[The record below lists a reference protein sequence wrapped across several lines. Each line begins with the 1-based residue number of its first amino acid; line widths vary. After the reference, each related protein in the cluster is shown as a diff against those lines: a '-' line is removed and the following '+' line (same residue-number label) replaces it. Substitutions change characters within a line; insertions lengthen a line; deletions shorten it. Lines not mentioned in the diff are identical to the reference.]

1 MLDSITGSEL
11 TLLSFFICTGVS
23 LILGVG
29 VAAVAWYRSESTKGF
44 LVTLAIL
51 PVINGNLGT
60 GVAVAGAFSLVRFR
74 SAPGNAREIGS
85 LFLAMAIG
93 LATGMGYVA
102 LAAIAFVLVSAV
114 LVLLT
119 TLRVGE
125 RDARERLLKI
135 TIPENLDY
143 DGLFDDL
150 FEKYTRKHSLVRVK
164 TCNMGTLYEL
174 EYRVTLRDDRIPK
187 KFLDDLRCRNGNLTI
202 TCGREMTKEAL

>member
-1 MLDSITGSEL
+1 M
-11 TLLSFFICTGVS
+11 
-23 LILGVG
+23 
-29 VAAVAWYRSESTKGF
+29 
-44 LVTLAIL
+44 
-51 PVINGNLGT
+51 
-60 GVAVAGAFSLVRFR
+60 
-74 SAPGNAREIGS
+74 
-85 LFLAMAIG
+85 
-93 LATGMGYVA
+93 
-102 LAAIAFVLVSAV
+102 LVSAV
-114 LVLLT
+114 LVLIT

-174 EYRVTLRDDRIPK
+174 EYRISLRDDRIPK
-187 KFLDDLRCRNGNLTI
+187 EFLDDLRCRNGNLTI